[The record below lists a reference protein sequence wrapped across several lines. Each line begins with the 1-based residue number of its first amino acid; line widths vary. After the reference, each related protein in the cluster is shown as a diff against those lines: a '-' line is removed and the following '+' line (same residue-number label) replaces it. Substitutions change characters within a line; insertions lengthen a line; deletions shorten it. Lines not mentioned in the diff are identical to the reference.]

1 MAKEQSEST
10 SSELPLFE
18 WDPQIVDPRQIH
30 EVAAYVATFM
40 RIGIGY
46 AESRFVTPY
55 VAYDLLE
62 W

>member
-1 MAKEQSEST
+1 VAKEEIERQST
-10 SSELPLFE
+10 ELPLFE
-18 WDPQIVDPRQIH
+18 WDRQIVDPLRINEAAAH
-30 EVAAYVATFM
+30 VASCM